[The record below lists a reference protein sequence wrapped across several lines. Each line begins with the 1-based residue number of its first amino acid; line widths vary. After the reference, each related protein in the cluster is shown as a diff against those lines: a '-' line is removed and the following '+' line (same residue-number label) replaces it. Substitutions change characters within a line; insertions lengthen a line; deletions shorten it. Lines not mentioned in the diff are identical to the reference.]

1 MQTLVDRD
9 IDRLVFEPPEPGC
22 VLYLPGLP
30 GGGSKIYDRS
40 PYGNIGAITGATWKK
55 LPSGLWYLGF
65 DGSDDYVDCGTAAS
79 LDMGTGDFSMLVW
92 VYTSYPSDSNAGI
105 ISKKAGYFTNGYG
118 LHTTSVA
125 QAYWRIL
132 VHAEDSASNQVQ
144 YNNDSN
150 LAIDA
155 WYLVAVTFDR
165 DGDATLYIKGD
176 LEEIKSASMSSVGDI
191 DNAHILE
198 IGEANGR
205 HHNGYIALPRIY
217 RRVLSAL
224 EIQSYFDRE
233 KHLFGVW

>member
-40 PYGNIGAITGATWKK
+40 PYGNIGAIAGAVWKR
-55 LPSGLWYLGF
+55 LPSGLWYLSF
-65 DGSDDYVDCGTAAS
+65 DGTDDVVDCGTTAS
-79 LDMGTGDFSMLVW
+79 LNVGTGDFSMLVW
-92 VYTSYPSDSNAGI
+92 VYASYPSDSNAGI

-125 QAYWRIL
+125 QDYWRIL

-155 WYLVAVTFDR
+155 WYLVAATFDR

-191 DNAHILE
+191 GNAHILE
-198 IGEANGR
+198 IGEANDR
-205 HHNGYIALPRIY
+205 HHKGYIALPRIY
-217 RRVLSAL
+217 RRALSDF
-224 EIQSYFDRE
+224 EIRNHFNRE